1 MKNILITIASV
12 IVLASCSSGLSLEKQ
27 YPLMY
32 TERPTSIV
40 IMPPIN
46 NTTHV
51 EAKDYFY
58 TTLYAPLCEKGYY
71 VFSPYLTM
79 ELFQTESAYDAEM
92 FIDGDLNVFK
102 NVLGADAAM
111 FTKITKWKRNNV
123 GGTISAEVEYILR
136 STTTGET
143 LYTRKGDIKLD
154 TSVGGG
160 NLLVNLIATA
170 VATATTDKVEAGRA
184 CSMYVLSN
192 MPAGKYDTANFDKDR
207 NKPAGKMFLKGAV
220 KKQ

>member
-1 MKNILITIASV
+1 MKNVFIAVASV
-12 IVLASCSSGLSLEKQ
+12 FILASCSTGISLEKQ

-32 TERPTSIV
+32 SEHPTSIV

-58 TTLYAPLCEKGYY
+58 TTLYSPLCEKGYY

-92 FIDGDLNVFK
+92 FIDGDLSAFK

-123 GGTISAEVEYILR
+123 GGTINAEVEYILR

-143 LYTRKGDIKLD
+143 LYTRKGDVKLD

-160 NLLVNLIATA
+160 NILVNL
-170 VATATTDKVEAGRA
+170 VATAISTAATDKVEAGRA
-184 CSMYVLSN
+184 CNASVLSN
-192 MPAGKYDTANFDKDR
+192 MPAGKYDTENFDKDQ
-207 NKPAGKMFLKGAV
+207 NKPAGKMFLKGTV
-220 KKQ
+220 KK